1 MKNWVIDGVIKVMKQ
16 KAKEMDNNS
25 FALYYSKVILLNNR
39 KILEQILKS
48 INMKPLDN
56 IDKIYLTLKK

>member
-1 MKNWVIDGVIKVMKQ
+1 MKNWVIDGVIKVIKQ

-48 INMKPLDN
+48 INMKPSDN